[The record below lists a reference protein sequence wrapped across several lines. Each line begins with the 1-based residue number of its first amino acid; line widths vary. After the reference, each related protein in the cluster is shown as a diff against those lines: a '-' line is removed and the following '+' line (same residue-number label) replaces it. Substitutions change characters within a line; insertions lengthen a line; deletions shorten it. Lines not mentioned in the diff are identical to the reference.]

1 MTKYTIALASHG
13 AVHNN
18 GSLAIVF
25 IFEITIFTKNNTFID
40 IYFCHAY
47 AHNSEV
53 YILDKPFDDHSVTSA
68 KKKDENKVIKNAHIH
83 VNLLL

>member
-40 IYFCHAY
+40 IYFCHVY

-53 YILDKPFDDHSVTSA
+53 YILYKPFDDHSATSV
-68 KKKDENKVIKNAHIH
+68 KKKMKIKLSKMHTSM
-83 VNLLL
+83 